1 MLPPLGLAVAAVKD
15 AVADAGL
22 TLDDIDG
29 LSTYP
34 GGGTDGGFGEG
45 GVTALEDALGLRPT
59 WYNGGAETFGPSGS
73 VIAAMLAVAVG
84 PARHVVCFPTGWQG
98 PLAARPGARGLRGGR
113 PHGHVWGAAGGP
125 GPGAS
130 APGGGGSGPH

>member
-73 VIAAMLAVAVG
+73 VIAAMLAVAVRPG
-84 PARHVVCFPTGWQG
+84 RHVVCFP
-98 PLAARPGARGLRGGR
+98 A
-113 PHGHVWGAAGGP
+113 VWPAPVP
-125 GPGAS
+125 GPPPPPES
-130 APGGGGSGPH
+130 PGRRPVLPVYRRA